1 MNLPN
6 VLIVAALASSLLLVF
21 QLKQRLIPIV
31 AAVASGLEAVLAFHI
46 LKFSLK
52 GINLGLVLG
61 GVLAVAGALI
71 WATKATGKP
80 HVTAATIIAL
90 VGAIQVF
97 TALF

>member
-1 MNLPN
+1 MNPPN
-6 VLIVAALASSLLLVF
+6 VLIIAALASSLLLVF
-21 QLKQRLIPIV
+21 QLKQRLFPIV
-31 AAVASGLEAVLAFHI
+31 AAVASGVEAVLAFHI

-61 GVLAVAGALI
+61 GVLAVVGALI
-71 WATKATGKP
+71 WAKASGKT

-97 TALF
+97 TALV